1 LSTFALLSPVHSN
14 EVPVAHNVP
23 VLKLAAMLSLT
34 AALSGT
40 VTFRHGHALIRT
52 PERTVTVKIEIAETT
67 AQLQRGLMGRRS
79 LAPRSGMAFLFASD
93 TRGKF
98 WMKDTL
104 IPLSIAFWG
113 KSGRILR
120 ILDMAP
126 CRADPCK
133 VYDPHVAFRGALE
146 VNRGAFARWGV
157 HRGARVTIR
166 RD

>member
-1 LSTFALLSPVHSN
+1 MS
-14 EVPVAHNVP
+14 
-23 VLKLAAMLSLT
+23 VLKLAAVLSLT
-34 AALSGT
+34 AALTGS
-40 VTFRHGHALIRT
+40 VTFPHGRALIRT
-52 PERTVTVKIEIAETT
+52 PQRTLTVRVELATTT
-67 AQLQRGLMGRRS
+67 AQLERGLMSRRS
-79 LAPRSGMAFLFASD
+79 LAPNSGMAFLWTGD
-93 TRGKF
+93 THGKF
-98 WMKDTL
+98 WMKNTL

-157 HRGARVTIR
+157 HRGAVVTIR
-166 RD
+166 RG

>member
-1 LSTFALLSPVHSN
+1 VS
-14 EVPVAHNVP
+14 
-23 VLKLAAMLSLT
+23 VLRLAAMLSLT
-34 AALSGT
+34 AALTGSI
-40 VTFRHGHALIRT
+40 TFPRGHALIRT
-52 PERTVTVKIEIAETT
+52 PQKTVTVRIEIAEST

-79 LAPRSGMAFLFASD
+79 LAPRSGMAFLFATD
-93 TRGKF
+93 TRGRF

-113 KSGRILR
+113 KNGRIMR

-146 VNRGAFARWGV
+146 VNRGAFTRWGV
-157 HRGARVTIR
+157 HRGAVVTIR
-166 RD
+166 RS

>member
-1 LSTFALLSPVHSN
+1 M
-14 EVPVAHNVP
+14 
-23 VLKLAAMLSLT
+23 LKLAAVLSVT

-40 VTFRHGHALIRT
+40 VTFPHGHAVIRT
-52 PERTVTVKIEIAETT
+52 PQRTVTLRVEIAETT
-67 AQLQRGLMGRRS
+67 AQLERGLMGRRS
-79 LAPRSGMAFLFASD
+79 LAARSGMAFLFATD
-93 TRGKF
+93 TRGRF

-113 KSGRILR
+113 KRGRILR

-126 CRADPCK
+126 CRAEPCK

-157 HRGARVTIR
+157 HRGAVVTIR
-166 RD
+166 RT

>member
-1 LSTFALLSPVHSN
+1 VS
-14 EVPVAHNVP
+14 
-23 VLKLAAMLSLT
+23 VLKLAAVLSLT
-34 AALSGT
+34 AVLTGS
-40 VTFRHGHALIRT
+40 VTFPHGRALIRT
-52 PERTVTVKIEIAETT
+52 PQRTVTVRVELATT
-67 AQLQRGLMGRRS
+67 RAQLERGLMSRRS
-79 LAPRSGMAFLFASD
+79 LAPNSGMAFLWTGD
-93 TRGKF
+93 THGKF
-98 WMKDTL
+98 WMKNTL

-157 HRGARVTIR
+157 HRGAVVTIR
-166 RD
+166 RS

>member
-1 LSTFALLSPVHSN
+1 
-14 EVPVAHNVP
+14 

-34 AALSGT
+34 AALSGS
-40 VTFRHGHALIRT
+40 VTFPHGRALIRT
-52 PERTVTVKIEIAETT
+52 PQRTVTVKVEVAETT
-67 AQLQRGLMGRRS
+67 AQLERGLMGRRS
-79 LAPRSGMAFLFASD
+79 LAPRSGMVFLFATD
-93 TRGKF
+93 TRGRF
-98 WMKDTL
+98 WMKNTL

-113 KSGRILR
+113 KTGRILR

-157 HRGARVTIR
+157 HRGAVVTIR
-166 RD
+166 RP

>member
-1 LSTFALLSPVHSN
+1 VS
-14 EVPVAHNVP
+14 
-23 VLKLAAMLSLT
+23 VLRLAAMLSLT
-34 AALSGT
+34 AALMGSI
-40 VTFRHGHALIRT
+40 TFPRGHALINT
-52 PERTVTVKIEIAETT
+52 PQKTITVRIEIAETT

-79 LAPRSGMAFLFASD
+79 LPPRSGMAFLFATD
-93 TRGKF
+93 TRGRF

-126 CRADPCK
+126 CRASPCK

-146 VNRGAFARWGV
+146 VNRGAFTRWGV
-157 HRGARVTIR
+157 HRGAVVTIR

>member
-1 LSTFALLSPVHSN
+1 VS
-14 EVPVAHNVP
+14 
-23 VLKLAAMLSLT
+23 VLRLAAMLSLT
-34 AALSGT
+34 AALTGSI
-40 VTFRHGHALIRT
+40 TFPRGHALIHT
-52 PERTVTVKIEIAETT
+52 PQKTVTVTIEIAEST

-79 LAPRSGMAFLFASD
+79 LAPRSGMAFLFATD
-93 TRGKF
+93 TRGRF

-113 KSGRILR
+113 KNGRILR

-146 VNRGAFARWGV
+146 VNRGAFTRWGV
-157 HRGARVTIR
+157 HHGAVVTIR
-166 RD
+166 RS

>member
-1 LSTFALLSPVHSN
+1 VS
-14 EVPVAHNVP
+14 
-23 VLKLAAMLSLT
+23 VLRLAAMLSLT
-34 AALSGT
+34 TALTGSI
-40 VTFRHGHALIRT
+40 TFPRGHALIRT
-52 PERTVTVKIEIAETT
+52 PQKTVTVRIEIAEST

-79 LAPRSGMAFLFASD
+79 LAPRSGMAFLFATD
-93 TRGKF
+93 TRGRF

-113 KSGRILR
+113 KNGRIMR

-146 VNRGAFARWGV
+146 VNRGAFTRWGV
-157 HRGARVTIR
+157 HRGAVVTIR
-166 RD
+166 RS